1 MVLWNQQVENITRE
15 EIEQLQLERLQ
26 ATVNRVYRSVAFY
39 REIFDEKGI
48 VPEDIDSLSK
58 LSILPFTSKKTLIEN
73 YPYGMFAVPLRE
85 VVRLQCT
92 SGPEGQPIVIGYT
105 RNDINHWTDISAR
118 ILAAGG
124 IDREDIVQICLDYGL
139 FGGGIGFHYGAELI
153 GASVIPGPDL
163 DPVRQLLIMRD
174 YRTTALISTPS
185 FALKLIAAIKEKGI
199 SLANLNLKIG
209 ILTGEPL
216 SESTRSRIEEELRIK
231 VISSYGP
238 SEIPGPKVATECEKR
253 SGLHIF
259 EDQFIPEIIDP
270 RTGEVLPFGE
280 EGELVLTTIT
290 KEAFPLIRYRTGDLT
305 FLDQS
310 PCSCGR
316 SLIRMHGVT
325 GRTDDMVIVN
335 GVGFFPT
342 QINRILAQ
350 VEGAEP
356 HFRLIIDREGTRDV
370 VNIMVEVSESIFFD
384 EMKKL
389 QQLKVQIE
397 EKIYQ
402 VLGIKVNVKLVEK
415 DSLSEVE
422 PKKVVV
428 DRRLK

>member
-1 MVLWNQQVENITRE
+1 MALWNPQFENITRE

-26 ATVNRVYRSVAFY
+26 ATVNRVYKSVTFY
-39 REIFDEKGI
+39 RKMFDKIGLA
-48 VPEDIDSLSK
+48 PEDIDSLSR
-58 LSILPFTSKKTLIEN
+58 LSDLPFTSKKTLIEN

-92 SGPEGQPIVIGYT
+92 SSPEGQPIVIGYT
-105 RNDINHWTDISAR
+105 KNDVNHWTDISAR
-118 ILAAGG
+118 VLVAGG
-124 IDREDIVQICLDYGL
+124 VGREDVVQICLDYGL

-163 DPVRQLLIMRD
+163 DPTRQLLIMRD

-185 FALKLIAAIKEKGI
+185 FTLKLIAAIREKGI
-199 SLANLNLKIG
+199 SLADLHLKIG

-216 SESTRSRIEEELRIK
+216 SETVRATIEEELEIK
-231 VISSYGP
+231 VINSYGP
-238 SEIPGPKVATECEKR
+238 PEIPGPKVATECGEKC
-253 SGLHIF
+253 GLHIF

-270 RTGEVLPFGE
+270 GTGQVLPFGK

-305 FLDQS
+305 VLDQS
-310 PCSCGR
+310 PCACGR
-316 SLIRMHGVT
+316 SLIRMHGIT

-335 GVGFFPT
+335 GVSFFPA
-342 QINRILAQ
+342 QINRILSQ
-350 VEGAEP
+350 IEGTEP
-356 HFRLIIDREGTRDV
+356 HFRLIIDQQGTRDV
-370 VNIMVEVSESIFFD
+370 VSLMVEVSESIFFD

-389 QQLKVQIE
+389 QQLKVQVE
-397 EKIYQ
+397 ESIHQ
-402 VLGIKVNVKLVEK
+402 ALGIQPKVKLVEK
-415 DSLSEVE
+415 SSLSRIE
-422 PKKVVV
+422 PEKVVI